1 MPFYLVSVVRPVV
14 KGKSFLLG
22 GSNDVGYT
30 EMIANCDIDKLG
42 VTVRGETEG
51 CSSSNQ
57 KVKMVGDV
65 SFKEN
70 IRLFFHLLRFKQ
82 RTYPRDETGVL
93 LMLEKL
99 YFGVAALINVE
110 RNFYPEFFRQ
120 VVNKL

>member
-1 MPFYLVSVVRPVV
+1 MPFYLVSVVRPVF

-42 VTVRGETEG
+42 VAVRGKTEG
-51 CSSSNQ
+51 RRSRNQ

-70 IRLFFHLLRFKQ
+70 IRLFFNLLWFKQ
-82 RTYPRDETGVL
+82 RTYPRDETSVL
-93 LMLEKL
+93 LVLEKL
-99 YFGVAALINVE
+99 YFCISALINVE
-110 RNFYPEFFRQ
+110 
-120 VVNKL
+120 